1 MWGSG
6 SGHVQVA
13 RELKPALPS
22 NERVRCHR
30 ALPRQRR
37 HGRADKR
44 RHARA
49 GTEALKE
56 LEPGPCCHSATREPS
71 ARAWDSPRDP
81 GRTWWAAL
89 EARFGREAGGTTRAP
104 RPRPPDRTCTPETAD
119 APQCPGRGQQCLERG
134 GSGGGASGVSGAAPG
149 AAATQRGH
157 PLCLLKESRWPP
169 VRGLQ

>member
-13 RELKPALPS
+13 RELEPALPS

-56 LEPGPCCHSATREPS
+56 LEPGPCCHSATRESS
-71 ARAWDSPRDP
+71 ARAWDSRGTRGARGGQLSRHDL
-81 GRTWWAAL
+81 AAKR
-89 EARFGREAGGTTRAP
+89 AAP
-104 RPRPPDRTCTPETAD
+104 REPPAPAPRTERAHPRPPTHRNVQGAASNAWRE
-119 APQCPGRGQQCLERG
+119 EE
-134 GSGGGASGVSGAAPG
+134 GGGASGVSGAAPG